1 MTLHPSN
8 DADALHLRPVKLR
21 ELPEAL
27 PPFARWIPL
36 DGKTLLS
43 INRSNGT
50 HWRTYRKN
58 ADEWKHAANH
68 DIHQWK
74 NEHPSHQ
81 IPTLTHAQIDI
92 WIHKARRGRYD
103 PSNLYPTAKA
113 LVDAY
118 IAAGLL
124 PDDDYEHLDGPH
136 LHHGGF
142 SKTAPGL
149 LIVITP
155 LTAQPHP
162 PAHPQH

>member
-1 MTLHPSN
+1 MTLHPS
-8 DADALHLRPVKLR
+8 DTPPATITLKKTPHSKPILRWV
-21 ELPEAL
+21 
-27 PPFARWIPL
+27 PL

-50 HWRTYRKN
+50 HWRTYRAN
-58 ADEWKHAANH
+58 ADQWKHAANH

-81 IPTLTHAQIDI
+81 IPTLQHAQIDI
-92 WIHKARRGRYD
+92 WIYKARRGRYD
-103 PSNLYPTAKA
+103 PANLYPTAKA
-113 LVDAY
+113 IIDTYVQ
-118 IAAGLL
+118 AGLL
-124 PDDDYEHLDGPH
+124 PDDNHEHLDGPH

-142 SKTAPGL
+142 DKEAPGL

-155 LTAQPHP
+155 LHHQPEP

>member
-1 MTLHPSN
+1 MTLHPS
-8 DADALHLRPVKLR
+8 
-21 ELPEAL
+21 ET
-27 PPFARWIPL
+27 PPATITLKKTPHSKPILRWIPL

-50 HWRTYRKN
+50 HWRTYRAN
-58 ADEWKHAANH
+58 ADQWKHATNH

-92 WIHKARRGRYD
+92 WIYKARRGRYD

-113 LVDAY
+113 LIDTY
-118 IAAGLL
+118 ISAGLL

-142 SKTAPGL
+142 SKTSPGL

-155 LTAQPHP
+155 LRHQPAP